1 MDLTSITS
9 LETIDYMRGA
19 DAARKGQPF
28 DPTETEPWKA
38 GWQVWSDNFRT
49 PRLVV
54 SNPAPIRTPRD
65 IAGRIVIREIAAA
78 LQGELA

>member
-54 SNPAPIRTPRD
+54 SNPIRTPRD
-65 IAGRIVIREIAAA
+65 IAGRIVIRKIAAA
-78 LQGELA
+78 LQGERA